1 MQTTTESRTW
11 AQRLHIDIGALA
23 PKIVAIVVG
32 VFVVWRFGIVLTTK
46 HYTLSLWGL
55 QLANGLILGGVYALL
70 ALGYTLVYGILFMI
84 NFAHGDVMMIG
95 AYAGFFSLQWLKTQG
110 LLESQPVIALLVVLF
125 VGMIVSMITGVV
137 LERLAYRPLRHAPR
151 LVPLIS
157 AIGASIFLEQA
168 ALRIFGPRLRVYV
181 KPPLLQGGWTLGST
195 GIFVTRTGV
204 LIMVMSLLMMAG
216 LYLMI
221 QYTKLG
227 KAMRAVAEDQQ
238 TAALMGVD
246 VDQIIV
252 FTFAL
257 GSFLGGAAGV
267 MLGFHNGQVDHM
279 VGFIPGLKAFT
290 AAVLGGIG
298 NVPGAMFGGVFLGLA
313 ESLGPTALDIPSQYK
328 DVIAFSL
335 LVLVLIFRP
344 TGLLGEVL
352 SEKKA

>member
-1 MQTTTESRTW
+1 MQEAIASRL
-11 AQRLHIDIGALA
+11 AQRSRLNTGTLA
-23 PKIVAIVVG
+23 SSAVAVVVA
-32 VFVVWRFGIVLTTK
+32 VFLVWRVSIVLTTK
-46 HYTLSLWGL
+46 HYPLSLWGL
-55 QLANGLILGGVYALL
+55 QLANGLILGGVYALI

-84 NFAHGDVMMIG
+84 NFAHGDVMMVG
-95 AYAGFFSLQWLKTQG
+95 AYAGFFSLQWLKHQG
-110 LLESQPVIALLVVLF
+110 LLESQPALSIVAVLF
-125 VGMIVSMITGVV
+125 VGMIVAMITGVA
-137 LERLAYRPLRHAPR
+137 LERLAYRPLRNAPR

-181 KPPLLQGGWTLGST
+181 KPPLIQGGWTLGNT

-204 LIMVMSLLMMAG
+204 LIMILSVLMMVG
-216 LYLMI
+216 LYLLI
-221 QYTKLG
+221 QYTKMG
-227 KAMRAVAEDQQ
+227 KAMRAVAEDRQ

-246 VDQIIV
+246 VDQVIV

-298 NVPGAMFGGVFLGLA
+298 NVPGAMFGGIFLGLA
-313 ESLGPTALDIPSQYK
+313 ESLGPTVLDFPSQYK

-344 TGLLGEVL
+344 TGIMGEVL
-352 SEKKA
+352 SEEKA